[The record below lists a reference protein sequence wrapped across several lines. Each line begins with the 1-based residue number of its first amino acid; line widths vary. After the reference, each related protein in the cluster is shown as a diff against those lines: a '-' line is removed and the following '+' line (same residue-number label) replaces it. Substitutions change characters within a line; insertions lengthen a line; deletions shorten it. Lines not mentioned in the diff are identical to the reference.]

1 MNSSNDRTHF
11 PRTLRAF
18 MTVAAALCVIGL
30 AGLLFVRMPDPTIGA
45 LDAYVTR
52 TEAAPR
58 MVQNAGS
65 TGVPS
70 AESVFR
76 DKLYLAPEAPIAQ
89 F

>member
-30 AGLLFVRMPDPTIGA
+30 AGLVFVHAPDPTIGA
-45 LDAYVTR
+45 LDAYVAR
-52 TEAAPR
+52 TEATPR
-58 MVQNAGS
+58 IVESTGS

-76 DKLYLAPEAPIAQ
+76 DKPYVAPEAPIAQ